1 MSRDPLNRETYTN
14 DGLDAD
20 EFDNLDAVNDDHY
33 GKSKPSTPILAPGK
47 NESEISLR
55 ICFLGGTTLPTRF
68 MVNTYC
74 AMEIR

>member
-33 GKSKPSTPILAPGK
+33 GKKQTQ
-47 NESEISLR
+47 
-55 ICFLGGTTLPTRF
+55 
-68 MVNTYC
+68 
-74 AMEIR
+74 